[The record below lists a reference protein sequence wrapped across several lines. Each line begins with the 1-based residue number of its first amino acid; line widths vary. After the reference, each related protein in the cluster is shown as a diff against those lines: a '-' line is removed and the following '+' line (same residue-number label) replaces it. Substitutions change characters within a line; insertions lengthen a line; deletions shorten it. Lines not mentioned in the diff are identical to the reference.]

1 VLAAGVSVRD
11 PEFPVAK
18 AEDLIRAIRDAL
30 RE

>member
-1 VLAAGVSVRD
+1 VRE